1 MSKLYTSLLHMP
13 KVLVFLAGL
22 ISSGVGYADAQS
34 PPFPPLAV
42 PGGTVVF
49 GMKPVLEQEGS
60 PHPDMGL
67 SISFLNSSTGALKFV
82 ERLPYIAD
90 AGQIQDAFMANTSE
104 DEQELFLIHSVAFRA
119 SGGVSL
125 GSDYYTVLAYRRDN
139 GSFVQDKAL
148 SEYFGSGADIIK
160 FRGNVESHVYT
171 YPFKTRKDI
180 LRQLTR
186 ASYRQWAP
194 GVPITRTVGAKVP
207 IYSMQSTS
215 GDTGMYLIKGD
226 RVLQEKFSAGWVSIR
241 YVTKK
246 NKEIRGWVLCEG
258 IAGC

>member
-1 MSKLYTSLLHMP
+1 MRTFYTSLVRIL
-13 KVLVFLAGL
+13 KVFVFLAGL
-22 ISSGVGYADAQS
+22 IGSGGGYADAQR
-34 PPFPPLAV
+34 PPFPPLPV
-42 PGGTVVF
+42 SGGMIVF

-67 SISFLNSSTGALKFV
+67 SISFLNSSTGALEFV

-104 DEQELFLIHSVAFRA
+104 DAQELFLIHSVPFRA

-125 GSDYYTVLAYRRDN
+125 GSDYFTVLAYRREN

-160 FRGNVESHVYT
+160 FRGNVESNIYT

-186 ASYRQWAP
+186 TSYRQWAA
-194 GVPITRTVGAKVP
+194 GMPITRTVGAKVP

-215 GDTGMYLIKGD
+215 GETGMYLIKGD

-258 IAGC
+258 ISGC

>member
-1 MSKLYTSLLHMP
+1 MARYKSFSRAAT
-13 KVLVFLAGL
+13 VFACLACIIGWA
-22 ISSGVGYADAQS
+22 VAYADVET

-42 PGGTVVF
+42 SGGMIVF

-60 PHPDMGL
+60 PDPDMGL
-67 SISFLNSSTGALKFV
+67 SLSFLDSSTGTLKFV

-90 AGQIQDAFMANTSE
+90 AGQIQDAFMVNTAE
-104 DEQELFLIHSVAFRA
+104 DQKELFIIHSVAFRA

-125 GSDYYTVLAYRRDN
+125 GSDYFTVLVYRREN

-148 SEYFGSGADIIK
+148 SEYFGSGADILSIQ
-160 FRGNVESHVYT
+160 GDVERSLYT
-171 YPFKTRKDI
+171 YPFKTRGDI

-186 ASYRQWAP
+186 VSYHQWVA
-194 GVPITRTVGAKVP
+194 GGPIERTVGAKTS

-246 NKEIRGWVLCEG
+246 NKEIRGWVLCEDIG
-258 IAGC
+258 GC